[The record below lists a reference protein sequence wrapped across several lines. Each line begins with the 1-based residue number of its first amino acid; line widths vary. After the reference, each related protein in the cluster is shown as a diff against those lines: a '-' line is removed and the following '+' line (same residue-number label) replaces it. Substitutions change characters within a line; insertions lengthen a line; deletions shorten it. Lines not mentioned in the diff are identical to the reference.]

1 MNTGKLV
8 GRGSV
13 GSGIMEE
20 ITVGSGLTLTGAN
33 VLNNTATPNP
43 TGYYGAFQ
51 DNVTQTVVAS
61 NVGYAMILRTVD
73 IANGISVVTNGT
85 NLTRITFANTGIYN
99 LQFSS
104 QFQNVDNAEH
114 DVTIWL
120 RLNGTDVAG
129 SAGFVQVPKR
139 KASGAGNEGHV
150 VVSWNYVLSVV
161 AGQYYELM
169 WSTTNH
175 TNVTMQFY
183 AAGSPPPSSASV
195 ILTVTQQ
202 SGIMAG
208 TGITALNSL
217 TGSVQTIG
225 VNGSGTDFNIVSTG
239 TSHTLNL
246 PTASA
251 VNRGAL
257 SSANW
262 STFNG
267 KQNPITLTTTGT
279 GAATFVSD
287 VLNIPT
293 PSGGSGLTVGT
304 TAIASGTVGRILFQN
319 GSNLLEQDSALFWD
333 NTNKR
338 LGVGATPA
346 STVRLDI
353 RAQGALSTDIAFR
366 VRNSADTASI
376 LTVNGVGQVWS
387 NGKGAISSN
396 TAFGESSLNS
406 NTTGTSNTAFG
417 NLALKTVTTAIYN
430 SAFGHQSLEFT
441 TGEGN
446 TSFGL
451 AAGRFNTTGINN
463 TYIGNQAGSNGTTAS
478 GSIFVGYQAGLS
490 SNATNGIFIGQS
502 ASVSGGNGTV
512 AIGLSTGGGSGIHN
526 ISIGQASANTL
537 TTGTYNIQIGAR
549 IAAASGITT
558 GSNNTLIGGESVIG
572 NVSNNAVLSDGQG
585 NIAIRKDASHFV
597 GVGYSGTATL
607 GAKLDIKAQGALST
621 DIAFRVRN
629 SADTANLFS
638 VLGNGQASFNA
649 TSASIDIN
657 TIGGTENPF
666 LNFNQAGTF
675 RGAIGFRNGVG
686 VVISAGGS
694 DALALSST
702 IVSTTRAI
710 TADSYIRS
718 ERASYLNPTTDANAF
733 AATRFLLTSSS
744 SNVYGMGIG
753 AIDASSRYPIWFNTG
768 SVNGAGYKFYSKNVL
783 IAEISESS
791 AKFKSLL
798 NISPITSTVA
808 SALTPAEGD
817 IVMVSNTNATFI
829 LIGLWGYQNGSWAKM

>member
-1 MNTGKLV
+1 
-8 GRGSV
+8 
-13 GSGIMEE
+13 MEE

-346 STVRLDI
+346 TTVRLDV
-353 RAQGALSTDIAFR
+353 RAQGALSTDIAIR
-366 VRNSADTASI
+366 VRNSANTANLIKIQGNGSFTLGNDTSYSMSFNPSSPSLRGYFSDATTQFWRLSNWTGEESFIQTKLGVGISAPLEKLHAYGISNDTAIKIGTGSATVANESSCLKFATTYAGTSFGQDALIIRARSKGTFAGDQKCSAEFSLNKNGTNALRASITSQSNLLLQAPTEDTNDVGVIYLPNGTAPTASI
-376 LTVNGVGQVWS
+376 IDGFKQYSADITAGNAAPHFKTENGNVIKLYQ
-387 NGKGAISSN
+387 
-396 TAFGESSLNS
+396 E
-406 NTTGTSNTAFG
+406 
-417 NLALKTVTTAIYN
+417 TTA
-430 SAFGHQSLEFT
+430 
-441 TGEGN
+441 
-446 TSFGL
+446 
-451 AAGRFNTTGINN
+451 
-463 TYIGNQAGSNGTTAS
+463 
-478 GSIFVGYQAGLS
+478 V
-490 SNATNGIFIGQS
+490 
-502 ASVSGGNGTV
+502 
-512 AIGLSTGGGSGIHN
+512 
-526 ISIGQASANTL
+526 
-537 TTGTYNIQIGAR
+537 
-549 IAAASGITT
+549 AAS
-558 GSNNTLIGGESVIG
+558 
-572 NVSNNAVLSDGQG
+572 
-585 NIAIRKDASHFV
+585 
-597 GVGYSGTATL
+597 
-607 GAKLDIKAQGALST
+607 
-621 DIAFRVRN
+621 
-629 SADTANLFS
+629 
-638 VLGNGQASFNA
+638 
-649 TSASIDIN
+649 
-657 TIGGTENPF
+657 
-666 LNFNQAGTF
+666 TF
-675 RGAIGFRNGVG
+675 
-686 VVISAGGS
+686 
-694 DALALSST
+694 
-702 IVSTTRAI
+702 
-710 TADSYIRS
+710 
-718 ERASYLNPTTDANAF
+718 
-733 AATRFLLTSSS
+733 
-744 SNVYGMGIG
+744 
-753 AIDASSRYPIWFNTG
+753 
-768 SVNGAGYKFYSKNVL
+768 
-783 IAEISESS
+783 
-791 AKFKSLL
+791 
-798 NISPITSTVA
+798 
-808 SALTPAEGD
+808 
-817 IVMVSNTNATFI
+817 VSNTSLIANDTATFDGYTIGQVVKALRNLGI
-829 LIGLWGYQNGSWAKM
+829 LA